1 MLWEGH
7 MKKTYDILFSN
18 DIVQKACD
26 TYSHN
31 FDHEALCCDVKELG
45 SSLLPEADVVIGDFP
60 CQDYA
65 EEIVIPKFKP
75 QPIKIEG
82 LRVKTSG

>member
-7 MKKTYDILFSN
+7 MKKPYDILFSN

-31 FDHEALCCDVKELG
+31 FDHEALCCDVKEL
-45 SSLLPEADVVIGDFP
+45 VCIGDFP

-65 EEIVIPKFKP
+65 EEIVISKFKP

>member
-7 MKKTYDILFSN
+7 MKKPYDILFSN

-31 FDHEALCCDVKELG
+31 FDHEALCCDVKELDC
-45 SSLLPEADVVIGDFP
+45 SLLPEAMLSSAISLARIMP
-60 CQDYA
+60 R
-65 EEIVIPKFKP
+65 K
-75 QPIKIEG
+75 
-82 LRVKTSG
+82 